1 MVKFIIEF
9 EKTIELGIILKKAR
23 ERLNLTTQEVNQ
35 KTNISTTDINY
46 IENGKKNK
54 INPFMLKKL
63 CQLYKIN
70 LLEIYEMIGYID
82 KNDLIEY
89 TNLDKIN
96 YEIVENNKIPV
107 YALNSDVNNILT
119 GIPSFYIQLPINN
132 VFFKAIDLRN
142 NIFEDKILALFNTNI
157 NKLKNGDIG
166 LFLYN
171 KEFYIAKYYS
181 TNSNSIL
188 ILLDKDISTLVFK
201 NNDQPEILGKLFT
214 FI

>member
-1 MVKFIIEF
+1 MKFIIEF
-9 EKTIELGIILKKAR
+9 EKTVELGIILKKAR
-23 ERLNLTTQEVNQ
+23 ERLNLTTQEVSQ

-63 CQLYKIN
+63 SQLYKLN

-142 NIFEDKILALFNTNI
+142 NVFEDKILALFNTNI
-157 NKLKNGDIG
+157 NKLKNGEVG
-166 LFLYN
+166 LFLHN
-171 KEFYIAKYYS
+171 KKFYIAKYYS

>member
-1 MVKFIIEF
+1 MKFIIEF
-9 EKTIELGIILKKAR
+9 EKTVELGIILKKAR
-23 ERLNLTTQEVNQ
+23 ERLNLTTQEVSQ

-63 CQLYKIN
+63 CQLYKLN
-70 LLEIYEMIGYID
+70 LLKIYEMIGYID

-89 TNLDKIN
+89 TDLDKIN
-96 YEIVENNKIPV
+96 YEIREKNKIPV
-107 YALNSDVNNILT
+107 YSLNSDLNNILT
-119 GIPSFYIQLPINN
+119 GIPCFYIQLPINN
-132 VFFKAIDLRN
+132 VIFKAIDLRN
-142 NIFEDKILALFNTNI
+142 NVFEDKILAIFNTNI
-157 NKLKNGDIG
+157 NKLKNGEVG
-166 LFLYN
+166 LFLHN
-171 KEFYIAKYYS
+171 KKFYIAKYYS

-188 ILLDKDISTLVFK
+188 ILLDKDISTLVIK

>member
-1 MVKFIIEF
+1 
-9 EKTIELGIILKKAR
+9 
-23 ERLNLTTQEVNQ
+23 
-35 KTNISTTDINY
+35 
-46 IENGKKNK
+46 
-54 INPFMLKKL
+54 MLKKL

-96 YEIVENNKIPV
+96 YEIIENNKIPV

-142 NIFEDKILALFNTNI
+142 NVFEDKILALFNTNI

-166 LFLYN
+166 LFFYN

-181 TNSNSIL
+181 TNNNSIL
-188 ILLDKDISTLVFK
+188 ILFDKDMSTLVFK

>member
-89 TNLDKIN
+89 TNLDKVN
-96 YEIVENNKIPV
+96 HEIIENNKIPV
-107 YALNSDVNNILT
+107 
-119 GIPSFYIQLPINN
+119 
-132 VFFKAIDLRN
+132 
-142 NIFEDKILALFNTNI
+142 
-157 NKLKNGDIG
+157 
-166 LFLYN
+166 
-171 KEFYIAKYYS
+171 
-181 TNSNSIL
+181 
-188 ILLDKDISTLVFK
+188 
-201 NNDQPEILGKLFT
+201 
-214 FI
+214 

>member
-96 YEIVENNKIPV
+96 YEIIENNKIPV

-132 VFFKAIDLRN
+132 VFLKPLIYEI
-142 NIFEDKILALFNTNI
+142 IFSKI
-157 NKLKNGDIG
+157 K
-166 LFLYN
+166 FLLYL
-171 KEFYIAKYYS
+171 
-181 TNSNSIL
+181 IL
-188 ILLDKDISTLVFK
+188 ILI
-201 NNDQPEILGKLFT
+201 N
-214 FI
+214 

>member
-96 YEIVENNKIPV
+96 YEIIENNKIPV

-171 KEFYIAKYYS
+171 KEFYIAKY
-181 TNSNSIL
+181 
-188 ILLDKDISTLVFK
+188 
-201 NNDQPEILGKLFT
+201 
-214 FI
+214 

>member
-1 MVKFIIEF
+1 M
-9 EKTIELGIILKKAR
+9 
-23 ERLNLTTQEVNQ
+23 
-35 KTNISTTDINY
+35 
-46 IENGKKNK
+46 
-54 INPFMLKKL
+54 
-63 CQLYKIN
+63 
-70 LLEIYEMIGYID
+70 LEIYEMIGYID

-96 YEIVENNKIPV
+96 YEIIENNKIPV

-157 NKLKNGDIG
+157 NKLKSGDIG

>member
-1 MVKFIIEF
+1 
-9 EKTIELGIILKKAR
+9 
-23 ERLNLTTQEVNQ
+23 
-35 KTNISTTDINY
+35 
-46 IENGKKNK
+46 
-54 INPFMLKKL
+54 MLKKL

-188 ILLDKDISTLVFK
+188 ILFDKDMSTLVFK

>member
-1 MVKFIIEF
+1 
-9 EKTIELGIILKKAR
+9 
-23 ERLNLTTQEVNQ
+23 
-35 KTNISTTDINY
+35 
-46 IENGKKNK
+46 
-54 INPFMLKKL
+54 
-63 CQLYKIN
+63 
-70 LLEIYEMIGYID
+70 MIGYID

-96 YEIVENNKIPV
+96 YEIIENNKIPV

-142 NIFEDKILALFNTNI
+142 NVFEDKILALFNTNI

-166 LFLYN
+166 LFFYN

-181 TNSNSIL
+181 TNRNSIL
-188 ILLDKDISTLVFK
+188 ILFDKDMSTLVFK

>member
-1 MVKFIIEF
+1 MKFIIEF

-23 ERLNLTTQEVNQ
+23 ERLNLTTQEVSQ

-63 CQLYKIN
+63 SQLYKLN

-96 YEIVENNKIPV
+96 YEIIENKSLWEKV
-107 YALNSDVNNILT
+107 C
-119 GIPSFYIQLPINN
+119 
-132 VFFKAIDLRN
+132 K
-142 NIFEDKILALFNTNI
+142 
-157 NKLKNGDIG
+157 
-166 LFLYN
+166 
-171 KEFYIAKYYS
+171 
-181 TNSNSIL
+181 
-188 ILLDKDISTLVFK
+188 
-201 NNDQPEILGKLFT
+201 
-214 FI
+214 

>member
-1 MVKFIIEF
+1 MKFIIEF

-23 ERLNLTTQEVNQ
+23 ERLNLTTQEVSQ

-142 NIFEDKILALFNTNI
+142 NVFEDKILALFNTNI
-157 NKLKNGDIG
+157 NKLNNGDIG

-181 TNSNSIL
+181 TNNNSIL
-188 ILLDKDISTLVFK
+188 ILFDKDMSTLVFK
-201 NNDQPEILGKLFT
+201 NSNQPEILGKLFT

>member
-63 CQLYKIN
+63 CQLYKI
-70 LLEIYEMIGYID
+70 YEMIGYID

-96 YEIVENNKIPV
+96 YEIIENNKIPV

-188 ILLDKDISTLVFK
+188 ILFDKDMSTLVFK

>member
-1 MVKFIIEF
+1 MKFIIEF
-9 EKTIELGIILKKAR
+9 EKTVELGIILKKAR
-23 ERLNLTTQEVNQ
+23 ERLNLTTQEVSQ

-63 CQLYKIN
+63 CQLYKLN
-70 LLEIYEMIGYID
+70 LLKIYEMIGYID

-89 TNLDKIN
+89 TDLDKIN
-96 YEIVENNKIPV
+96 YEIIEKNKIPV
-107 YALNSDVNNILT
+107 YSLNSDLNNILT
-119 GIPSFYIQLPINN
+119 GIPCFYIQLPINN
-132 VFFKAIDLRN
+132 VIFKAIDLRN
-142 NIFEDKILALFNTNI
+142 NVFEDKILAIFNTNI
-157 NKLKNGDIG
+157 NKLKNGEVG
-166 LFLYN
+166 LFLHN
-171 KEFYIAKYYS
+171 KKFYIAKYYS

-188 ILLDKDISTLVFK
+188 ILLDKDISTLVIK

>member
-1 MVKFIIEF
+1 MKFIIEF

-23 ERLNLTTQEVNQ
+23 ERLNLTTQEVSQ

-63 CQLYKIN
+63 SQLYKLN

-89 TNLDKIN
+89 TDLDKIN
-96 YEIVENNKIPV
+96 YEIIEKNKIPV
-107 YALNSDVNNILT
+107 YSLNSDLNNILT
-119 GIPSFYIQLPINN
+119 GAPCFYIQLPINN
-132 VFFKAIDLRN
+132 VIFKAIDLRN
-142 NIFEDKILALFNTNI
+142 NVFEDKILAIFNTNI
-157 NKLKNGDIG
+157 NKLKNGEVG
-166 LFLYN
+166 LFLHN
-171 KEFYIAKYYS
+171 KKFYIAKYYS

-188 ILLDKDISTLVFK
+188 ILLDKDTSTLVFK
-201 NNDQPEILGKLFT
+201 NNDQPEIL
-214 FI
+214 

>member
-1 MVKFIIEF
+1 MKFIIEF
-9 EKTIELGIILKKAR
+9 EKTVELGIILKKAR
-23 ERLNLTTQEVNQ
+23 ERLNLTTQEVSQ

-63 CQLYKIN
+63 SQLYKLN

-89 TNLDKIN
+89 TDLDKIN
-96 YEIVENNKIPV
+96 YEIIEKNKIPV
-107 YALNSDVNNILT
+107 YSLNSDLNNILT
-119 GIPSFYIQLPINN
+119 GIPCFYIQLPINN
-132 VFFKAIDLRN
+132 VIFKAIDLRN
-142 NIFEDKILALFNTNI
+142 NVFEDKILAIFNTNI
-157 NKLKNGDIG
+157 NKLKNGEVG
-166 LFLYN
+166 LFLHN
-171 KEFYIAKYYS
+171 KKFYIAKYYS

-201 NNDQPEILGKLFT
+201 NNDQPEILGQLFT

>member
-1 MVKFIIEF
+1 MKFIIEF

-23 ERLNLTTQEVNQ
+23 ERLNLTTQEVSQ

-63 CQLYKIN
+63 SQLYKLN

-142 NIFEDKILALFNTNI
+142 NVFEDKILALFNTNI
-157 NKLKNGDIG
+157 NKLNNGDIG

-181 TNSNSIL
+181 TNNNSIL
-188 ILLDKDISTLVFK
+188 ILFDKDMSTLVFK
-201 NNDQPEILGKLFT
+201 NSNQPEILGKLFT